1 MVRSK
6 IKLSRKYIHIYF
18 VFMELINHQHQPT
31 DLPSAPKIG
40 DNLSPFRHQWLHI
53 NTNRSCNTPF
63 WIGDCGGNQ
72 HQWTNVS
79 LTAEVRTPE
88 KIPVEQEQKVYFAK
102 IAGFE
107 QSLGIREAVCNAK
120 NGIKRGFQHLTISGN
135 SGLKMMENMDMDFN
149 IKFEEQDLQL

>member
-1 MVRSK
+1 ME
-6 IKLSRKYIHIYF
+6 LNHKYIPNKLLFIQ
-18 VFMELINHQHQPT
+18 LINVIHRSIGSH
-31 DLPSAPKIG
+31 LPLDFG
-40 DNLSPFRHQWLHI
+40 VNFSPFRGVLLHI
-53 NTNRSCNTPF
+53 NENRWRNIHF
-63 WIGDCGGNQ
+63 WIFACEGNE